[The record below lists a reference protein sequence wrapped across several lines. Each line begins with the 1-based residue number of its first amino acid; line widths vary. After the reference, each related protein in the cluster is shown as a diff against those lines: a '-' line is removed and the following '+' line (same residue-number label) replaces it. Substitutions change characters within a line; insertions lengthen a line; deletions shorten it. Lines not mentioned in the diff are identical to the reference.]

1 MNNQPNSSPSERDQQ
16 ALDWWTRLR
25 ADNVSAQQRNAFELW
40 RTEPLNANAYQNVET
55 LWTLLER
62 PAHAVRRTERRRP
75 LSRWATYAAAACLVL
90 AFATVMLMTPPMSTW
105 GSDYATATGQQQDIT
120 LADGSRLHLDSDSA
134 VDITLNSNERRVN
147 LLRGRV
153 FLDVSHDGRPF
164 VVRAGNSRVQVLG
177 TAFSVSHRSN
187 QDEVTL
193 LRGQVEVMAG
203 GQHQPLKPGEQLKVI
218 DGQIQPP
225 IAVDADRLLAW
236 RDGQL
241 RVRNAPLRDVLDEL
255 MRYQGGRVIWLDDQ
269 TAQRPIS
276 ASFNLQQID
285 SAVDA
290 LISAQKLRTTSL
302 TRRVL
307 IVRG

>member
-40 RTEPLNANAYQNVET
+40 RAEPLNANAYQNVET

-164 VVRAGNSRVQVLG
+164 VVRAGG
-177 TAFSVSHRSN
+177 A
-187 QDEVTL
+187 DGA
-193 LRGQVEVMAG
+193 LRGLVVEPYDPAALVA
-203 GQHQPLKPGEQLKVI
+203 HQFVEDVPQRRIAHPQL
-218 DGQIQPP
+218 
-225 IAVDADRLLAW
+225 AV
-236 RDGQL
+236 
-241 RVRNAPLRDVLDEL
+241 APR
-255 MRYQGGRVIWLDDQ
+255 
-269 TAQRPIS
+269 
-276 ASFNLQQID
+276 
-285 SAVDA
+285 
-290 LISAQKLRTTSL
+290 
-302 TRRVL
+302 
-307 IVRG
+307 